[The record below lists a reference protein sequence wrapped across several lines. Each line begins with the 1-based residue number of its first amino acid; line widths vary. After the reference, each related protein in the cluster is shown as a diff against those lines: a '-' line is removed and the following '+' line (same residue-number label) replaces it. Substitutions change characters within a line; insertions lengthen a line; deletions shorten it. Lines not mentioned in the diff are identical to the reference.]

1 MNQLILVMR
10 NIKFAILLLI
20 SSFTFSES
28 VAGKIDTTSIKSSLD
43 DAVSLFSINED
54 SAISELQK
62 IEKECKKAGYK
73 KGLAECYSQMG
84 KLYKEI
90 GNFPMTLETMNKS
103 LNLYLELQNKEG
115 IANQKLSIGAVYVH
129 LSAYSRAKEYIH
141 QSLEY
146 YEGTEEHFALG
157 GAYMTMSGL
166 YIYLKE
172 YEIVKQYIDKA
183 IHHFE
188 KIGYEL
194 GICGCMLNKAII
206 LYDQNKYKECL
217 SEFEKVLELAHKIN
231 SDYFKADA
239 WTYMG
244 SSHIYLGNLE
254 RAEEYLQKVINL
266 KGVNSQLLIEA
277 YFYLGDLYQAKGNYK
292 KAIIYAQKVIDESKN
307 LNLLGNEQMAYD
319 RLALYYAELGDYK
332 KALKTKEISYNLR
345 DSVFSTEKTKEI
357 HRLEV
362 IYQAEKKQQQIEN
375 LENENQIQKLK
386 IQQTKYTY
394 VGIISV
400 LILVLG
406 GIILFIRNG
415 RLKVKNENIVLEQ
428 KLLRTQMNP
437 HFIFNA
443 ISAIQHYMVTNKSL
457 EASSYLSSFAKLMR
471 SILNNSKEELVTLE
485 TERQT
490 LEDYLT
496 LQSLRLD
503 GNIVYTIEGISE
515 IDSDEL
521 AIPPMLLQPFIENA
535 IEHGILKKIDQKGK
549 ININFTEKQN
559 KLHVEITDDGIGRGD
574 ADKMKDTEHKSFATE
589 ITNSRI
595 KSMKQSYKKNIFFDI
610 IDLKNSDNSP
620 IGTKVIFE
628 LPLVYI

>member
-1 MNQLILVMR
+1 
-10 NIKFAILLLI
+10 
-20 SSFTFSES
+20 
-28 VAGKIDTTSIKSSLD
+28 
-43 DAVSLFSINED
+43 
-54 SAISELQK
+54 
-62 IEKECKKAGYK
+62 
-73 KGLAECYSQMG
+73 
-84 KLYKEI
+84 
-90 GNFPMTLETMNKS
+90 
-103 LNLYLELQNKEG
+103 
-115 IANQKLSIGAVYVH
+115 
-129 LSAYSRAKEYIH
+129 
-141 QSLEY
+141 
-146 YEGTEEHFALG
+146 
-157 GAYMTMSGL
+157 
-166 YIYLKE
+166 
-172 YEIVKQYIDKA
+172 
-183 IHHFE
+183 
-188 KIGYEL
+188 
-194 GICGCMLNKAII
+194 
-206 LYDQNKYKECL
+206 
-217 SEFEKVLELAHKIN
+217 
-231 SDYFKADA
+231 
-239 WTYMG
+239 
-244 SSHIYLGNLE
+244 
-254 RAEEYLQKVINL
+254 
-266 KGVNSQLLIEA
+266 
-277 YFYLGDLYQAKGNYK
+277 
-292 KAIIYAQKVIDESKN
+292 
-307 LNLLGNEQMAYD
+307 
-319 RLALYYAELGDYK
+319 
-332 KALKTKEISYNLR
+332 
-345 DSVFSTEKTKEI
+345 
-357 HRLEV
+357 
-362 IYQAEKKQQQIEN
+362 
-375 LENENQIQKLK
+375 
-386 IQQTKYTY
+386 
-394 VGIISV
+394 
-400 LILVLG
+400 
-406 GIILFIRNG
+406 
-415 RLKVKNENIVLEQ
+415 
-428 KLLRTQMNP
+428 MNP